1 MHIPHR
7 RQFDKH
13 ITIIQPGEY
22 HVSDQDEMIGTLL
35 GSCVAVCLHD
45 PVRRVSG
52 MNHFMLPGR
61 MVKNDLFSAGSAR
74 YGVSAITDLLG
85 MMERRGAVRRDLV
98 AKIFG
103 GGHVIYT
110 ALDSSTIP
118 MDNVRL
124 ARALIEMEDIPI
136 VEMKVG
142 GDTARKILMDVK
154 TGKVFMKYIRR
165 GDSGKEAGETDAR
178 NVPGARIG
186 A

>member
-1 MHIPHR
+1 MHVPHR
-7 RQFDKH
+7 RKFDKPV
-13 ITIIQPGEY
+13 TIIQPGEY
-22 HVSDQDEMIGTLL
+22 HVSDRDEMIGTLL

-61 MVKNDLFSAGSAR
+61 IVKNDVFSAGSAR
-74 YGVSAITDLLG
+74 YGISAITELLG
-85 MMERRGAVRRDLV
+85 MMEKRGAARRDMV

-124 ARALIEMEDIPI
+124 ARTLLEIEDIPI
-136 VEMKVG
+136 VEMEVG
-142 GDTARKILMDVK
+142 GDSARKILMDVK
-154 TGKVFMKYIRR
+154 SGKVFMKYVPRSAGTAQDGGFESAGGP
-165 GDSGKEAGETDAR
+165 GD
-178 NVPGARIG
+178 RIG